1 MTPFVFSLLLLT
13 ADPQWTV
20 DALMELKT
28 IHDPQLASD
37 GSKVAY
43 VIRQVDTPH
52 NRYRSTVWIRA
63 TNSAQTQEIQDA
75 SAPRWSPDGKQLAF
89 LSRRTGQAQI
99 YFASNPT
106 KQLTHSSTGIES
118 YQWSPDGRQ
127 IGFIATD
134 KASSQNDPIVAG
146 ENRDKN
152 SIFIVDIAD
161 GKILALPS
169 TRHIL
174 SFDWSSDG
182 TKLVYA
188 AQKFSSGKE
197 RFHTD
202 LYEFN
207 LKSNTET
214 PLVEQPGQD
223 LFPSYSPDGRLIAFY
238 SQCGKLSYFG
248 ERQVGIV
255 PSGGGAVRYITT
267 AMDGD
272 IFAGASKF
280 WWSRDSSQIVFGAGK
295 STRDSLFSAN
305 LKDGTSRPLRNQIA
319 GTSAFSISSDGS
331 KIVWIRSRNNA
342 PPDLY
347 LNDTQLTDLN
357 PQVKT
362 FPTVQAQTVHW
373 RSKDGLEIEGVLR
386 LPFNHQPGKPVPL
399 LTIIHGGPTGA
410 ALENFPIPRLYPTQ
424 LFLADG
430 YAVFE
435 PNFRGSINY
444 GPKFRTPTIQQQ
456 GFGDMAD
463 IMTGID
469 SLIAKGIA
477 DPNRL
482 GILGW
487 SYGGFMSAWM
497 VGHTDRFKAA
507 SIGACAMDWVTY
519 YGMAVGVEDGPSEVL
534 REYFGGTPWTNFQ
547 SYERH
552 APRYFLK
559 NVKTP
564 SLLLRGERDFDTMGE
579 MYIALQELKVPSVF
593 VTYPREPHGIGEPA
607 HQRDLL
613 QRNLEWF
620 RKWIPVR

>member
-1 MTPFVFSLLLLT
+1 MTPFVLSLLLL
-13 ADPQWTV
+13 AANPQWTV
-20 DALMELKT
+20 DALMEIKT
-28 IHDPQLASD
+28 IHDPQLTSD

-43 VIRQVDTPH
+43 VVRQVDTPH
-52 NRYRSTVWIRA
+52 NRYRSTVRIRA

-75 SAPRWSPDGKQLAF
+75 SAPRWSPDGKELAF
-89 LSRRTGQAQI
+89 LSRRNGSSQI
-99 YFASNPT
+99 YLASNPT
-106 KQLTHSSTGIES
+106 KPLTQSPTGIES

-134 KASSQNDPIVAG
+134 KANSQNDPIVAG
-146 ENRDKN
+146 ENRSKN

-161 GKILALPS
+161 GKTLTLPS

-188 AQKFSSGKE
+188 AQKSSSGKE

-214 PLVEQPGQD
+214 SLVEQPGQD

-295 STRDSLFSAN
+295 STHDSLFSVN
-305 LKDGTSRPLRNQIA
+305 LKDGTSRPLRDRIA

-331 KIVWIRSRNNA
+331 KIAWIRSRNEA

-347 LNDTQLTDLN
+347 LNDTPLTDLN

-362 FPTVQAQTVHW
+362 FPTVQVQTVHW

-519 YGMAVGVEDGPSEVL
+519 YGMAVGVEDGSSEVL
-534 REYFGGTPWTNFQ
+534 REYFGGTPWTNFE